1 MARIPFQKPKAIQWE
16 ILSDRYGRLVA
27 EPFEKGYAQT
37 VGHSLRRTLLS
48 IIPGSAVTW
57 VRIAGLEDAGARIA
71 GVQEDTMDVLLNLK
85 KLAVNVP
92 SGEPME
98 TRLDATGP
106 KEVTGADVSEATG
119 VEVLNPELHIAMLE
133 SGASLAV
140 ELGIGVNRG
149 YTAAG
154 NHPAGAVPPG
164 AIPMDAA
171 FSPIQR
177 VSYTVENARLGKITD
192 YEKLILEIWT
202 DGAVSPDE
210 ALVRAATHM
219 RDHFSPLVPERG
231 EEEEEEVEVA
241 GEGFLQE
248 SLAKPLEELPLP
260 ARAINAL
267 KNAEIAVVADL
278 VQKTDQDLEG
288 VKNLGSKSIEE
299 IKTALAALGL
309 SLGMRIDPNLL
320 GALGRGRNEARQ
332 GGVQARARHRSP
344 VGAVPEL
351 LVALFRHERIDH
363 GVQGQAIRGR
373 GHLVTLAK
381 RDTLHARRQALVM
394 VPDPIVVKKLFDS
407 IAARSGDRRGGYTR
421 ILRAGSRP
429 GDRAPMAILELVDRL
444 ETPTEKGKTDAKGE
458 RKSESAGAAKGKRKR
473 AAAGAG

>member
-1 MARIPFQKPKAIQWE
+1 MPRIPFQKPRTIQWE

-48 IIPGSAVTW
+48 IIPGAAVAW
-57 VRIAGLEDAGARIA
+57 VRIEGKKDAMARIP
-71 GVQEDTMDVLLNLK
+71 GVLEETEDVLLNLK

-98 TRLDATGP
+98 TRLDAEGA

-119 VEVLNPELHIAMLE
+119 VEVLNPELHIATLAQ
-133 SGASLAV
+133 GASLSV
-140 ELGIGVNRG
+140 HLGIGVGRG
-149 YTAAG
+149 YISSD
-154 NHPAGAVPPG
+154 NHPPGTVPAD
-164 AIPMDAA
+164 AIPIDAA

-177 VSYTVENARLGKITD
+177 VSYTVESARLGKTID

-202 DGAVSPDE
+202 NGAVSPDE
-210 ALVRAATHM
+210 ALARAATHL
-219 RDHFSPLVPERG
+219 RDHFSPLAPEGRDD
-231 EEEEEEVEVA
+231 EEEEIEAA

-267 KNAEIAVVADL
+267 KNAEITVVADL
-278 VQKTDQDLEG
+278 VQKTDQDLEN

-320 GALGRGRNEARQ
+320 GALGRGGAR
-332 GGVQARARHRSP
+332 
-344 VGAVPEL
+344 
-351 LVALFRHERIDH
+351 
-363 GVQGQAIRGR
+363 
-373 GHLVTLAK
+373 
-381 RDTLHARRQALVM
+381 
-394 VPDPIVVKKLFDS
+394 
-407 IAARSGDRRGGYTR
+407 
-421 ILRAGSRP
+421 
-429 GDRAPMAILELVDRL
+429 
-444 ETPTEKGKTDAKGE
+444 
-458 RKSESAGAAKGKRKR
+458 
-473 AAAGAG
+473 

>member
-1 MARIPFQKPKAIQWE
+1 MARIPFQKPRTIQWE

-48 IIPGSAVTW
+48 IIPGAAVTW
-57 VRIAGLEDAGARIA
+57 VRIAGMKDPTARIP
-71 GVQEDTMDVLLNLK
+71 GVSEETVDVLLNLK

-98 TRLDATGP
+98 TQLDAEGA

-119 VEVLNPELHIAMLE
+119 VEVLNPELHIATLE
-133 SGASLAV
+133 QGARLSV
-140 ELGIGVNRG
+140 QLGIGVGRG
-149 YTAAG
+149 YIAAD
-154 NHPAGAVPPG
+154 NHPPGTVPSD

-177 VSYTVENARLGKITD
+177 VSYTVENARLGKTID

-202 DGAVSPDE
+202 NGAVSPDE
-210 ALVRAATHM
+210 VLARAATHL
-219 RDHFSPLVPERG
+219 RDHFSPLAPEGRD
-231 EEEEEEVEVA
+231 EEEEAIEAA

-267 KNAEIAVVADL
+267 KNAEITVVADL
-278 VQKTDQDLEG
+278 VQKTDQDLEN

-320 GALGRGRNEARQ
+320 GALGRGGAR
-332 GGVQARARHRSP
+332 
-344 VGAVPEL
+344 
-351 LVALFRHERIDH
+351 
-363 GVQGQAIRGR
+363 
-373 GHLVTLAK
+373 
-381 RDTLHARRQALVM
+381 
-394 VPDPIVVKKLFDS
+394 
-407 IAARSGDRRGGYTR
+407 
-421 ILRAGSRP
+421 
-429 GDRAPMAILELVDRL
+429 
-444 ETPTEKGKTDAKGE
+444 
-458 RKSESAGAAKGKRKR
+458 
-473 AAAGAG
+473 